1 MNPRGEFVVCSLREG
16 GLCACMSVGPSMRLA
31 LLFSVC
37 DLVGTLAFQISY
49 QAAAEYRIPEPLA
62 PLQGLRWEE
71 GGKKEI

>member
-1 MNPRGEFVVCSLREG
+1 
-16 GLCACMSVGPSMRLA
+16 MRLA